1 MILSHEWCKTQYPH
15 ILRQK
20 LQTTSNR
27 KRVAENSKR
36 LQRNT
41 KWWRKVSKKLLILI
55 LNAGTNICFPANT
68 KKGTHLHIFRRSQR
82 SPKTR
87 PPNVDQLCLLSSPE
101 ISSSE
106 LQTAMARFCAVFMS
120 WLTCSSRPDWWSF
133 TLVSKEN
140 VQRLECVKIRGPI
153 HWGSSLSS

>member
-1 MILSHEWCKTQYPH
+1 MSDAKHNIH
-15 ILRQK
+15 ISWDKNFKQ
-20 LQTTSNR
+20 LQI
-27 KRVAENSKR
+27 ENAWLKIPR
-36 LQRNT
+36 DFNGIPNDGEKFQ
-41 KWWRKVSKKLLILI
+41 KKLLILI